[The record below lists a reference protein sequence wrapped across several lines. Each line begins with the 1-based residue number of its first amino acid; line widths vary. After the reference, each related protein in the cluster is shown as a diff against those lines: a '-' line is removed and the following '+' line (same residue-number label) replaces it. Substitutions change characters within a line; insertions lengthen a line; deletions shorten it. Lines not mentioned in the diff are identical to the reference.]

1 MSKLNDR
8 LSVGQTIAPPLRALE
23 GDIES
28 AFVNAGRLMTAIG
41 EGRLKA
47 KVPFAV
53 GIKAME
59 QINLCLG
66 SILDGARSIDG
77 LHNSLDGLRAEFG
90 LPAVALGDYGDK
102 PAITPIEDVQ
112 PLRSVG

>member
-23 GDIES
+23 GDFES
-28 AFVNAGRLMTAIG
+28 AFANAGRLMTAIG

-47 KVPFAV
+47 KTPFGV
-53 GIKAME
+53 GLKAIE

-66 SILDGARSIDG
+66 SMVDAAKSIDA
-77 LHNSLDGLRAEFG
+77 LHGSLDQLRADFG
-90 LPAVALGDYGDK
+90 LPVTAFGDYGDK
-102 PAITPIEDVQ
+102 PSVTPVEDAR
-112 PLRSVG
+112 PLRIAS